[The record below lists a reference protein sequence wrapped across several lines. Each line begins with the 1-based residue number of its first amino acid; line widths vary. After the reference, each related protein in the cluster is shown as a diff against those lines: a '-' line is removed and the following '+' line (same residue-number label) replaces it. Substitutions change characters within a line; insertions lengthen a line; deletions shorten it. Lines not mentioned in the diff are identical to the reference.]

1 MLQILYIYIKID
13 INILRLEYS
22 YIRDRRASV
31 IITYFLNSRAVI
43 KTFIIANGAVTWIFK
58 MSNLHW
64 LWPYNYMVFT
74 HFKNIYHLIIKLIQT
89 YVYIFFNLLFQIEIC
104 KSDNLYIKV
113 LYASIIFMLI
123 FGTRV

>member
-1 MLQILYIYIKID
+1 MCTHIHDNVTNFIYLYKID

-31 IITYFLNSRAVI
+31 IMTYFLNSRAVI
-43 KTFIIANGAVTWIFK
+43 KTFIIANGAVTRIFK

-64 LWPYNYMVFT
+64 LRPYDYMVFT

-89 YVYIFFNLLFQIEIC
+89 YIFFFIYYF
-104 KSDNLYIKV
+104 K
-113 LYASIIFMLI
+113 
-123 FGTRV
+123 